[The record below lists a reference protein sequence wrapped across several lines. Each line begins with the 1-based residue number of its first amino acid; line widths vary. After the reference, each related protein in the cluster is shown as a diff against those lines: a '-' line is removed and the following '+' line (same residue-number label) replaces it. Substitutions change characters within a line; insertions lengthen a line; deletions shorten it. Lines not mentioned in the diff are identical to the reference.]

1 MSTPLTLSGYATAVG
16 DKERGHRL
24 RWRLA
29 CLSAILLT
37 VGLAV
42 YGSDYYLL
50 GPAARAL
57 SPKHDL
63 LKPGGTIGLKLGMLG
78 VGLFLIIFLYPLRK
92 RVQWLAK
99 RGSSKHWLDFHIV
112 VGLTAPVVIAFHASF
127 KFGGIAGMAF
137 WIMVAVALS
146 GIIGRYIYNQIPR
159 SLNSAVVSLKE
170 LHQEQEKLSRELGEQ
185 SVLRPSD
192 LDAMFAMPTA
202 DEVRNMPAYRALLLM
217 MALDVA
223 RPFHAARLRA
233 RVLGWGELAVC
244 GFGLFSSSRQDL
256 ESIVRTARRRS
267 ALGKRIL
274 FLDRSHKIF
283 HLWHV
288 IHRPFSYSFAVL
300 ALLHIAV
307 VWTLGFF

>member
-1 MSTPLTLSGYATAVG
+1 MSTPLTLLGYAAASG

-29 CLSAILLT
+29 CLSAILFT
-37 VGLAV
+37 IGLAV
-42 YGSDYYLL
+42 YGADYYLL
-50 GPAARAL
+50 SPADRAL
-57 SPKHDL
+57 SPKHEL
-63 LKPGGTIGLKLGMLG
+63 LKPGGTIGIKLGMLG

-92 RVQWLAK
+92 RVPWLAK
-99 RGSSKHWLDFHIV
+99 RGSSRHWLDFHIV

-146 GIIGRYIYNQIPR
+146 GIIGRYIYAQIPR

-170 LHQEQEKLSRELGEQ
+170 LHQEQERMSRELAEQ
-185 SVLRPSD
+185 SVVGPAD
-192 LDAMFAMPTA
+192 LDAIFAMPTA
-202 DEVRNMPAYRALLLM
+202 DEVRTIPTYRALLM
-217 MALDVA
+217 MLALDLA
-223 RPFHAARLRA
+223 RPFHTARLRA
-233 RVLGWGELAVC
+233 RVLGWGELILCA
-244 GFGLFSSSRQDL
+244 FGLLPSSRQDL

-267 ALGKRIL
+267 ALSKRIL

-307 VWTLGFF
+307 VITLGFF